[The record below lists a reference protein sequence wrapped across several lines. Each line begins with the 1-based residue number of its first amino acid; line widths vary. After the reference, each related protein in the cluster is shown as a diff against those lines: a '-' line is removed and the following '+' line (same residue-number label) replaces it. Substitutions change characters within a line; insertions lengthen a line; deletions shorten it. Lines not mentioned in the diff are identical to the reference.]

1 MPPLTQNAR
10 AEELYQSVMESS
22 CLDPEPKFPFFSH
35 KLALGWWMISFIHRH
50 MLKWMRSMWPKLNN
64 TQEDLPQGSAP
75 FPIRQWLLW
84 RMQHHPAAGRDQ
96 KGKSA
101 RQEPEE
107 SLTEVHG
114 VVPGKETDV
123 KPVSQ
128 QEFFLPYLGCR
139 ERIYFCFG
147 HSLFNK
153 LQS

>member
-1 MPPLTQNAR
+1 
-10 AEELYQSVMESS
+10 
-22 CLDPEPKFPFFSH
+22 
-35 KLALGWWMISFIHRH
+35 
-50 MLKWMRSMWPKLNN
+50 
-64 TQEDLPQGSAP
+64 
-75 FPIRQWLLW
+75 
-84 RMQHHPAAGRDQ
+84 MQHHPAAGRDQ